1 MSNIELYQH
10 GLRGRVPAGTLIG
23 VKRISLSPSEGDPW
37 AKSTGQR
44 GYVRETY
51 EGTSQLLP
59 ELPIFGWLRFHST
72 LPGALRPDRH
82 ADTFEIH
89 YMVRGHLRWQVEGE
103 EYEFS
108 TGRVFIVRP
117 NELHGGDE
125 GSIQPCEHYWLRIR
139 FPAEGALPSLTTRE
153 TQDMRN
159 AYEHMVNRTFTGSPE
174 VKDFLERLLEEHH
187 QGPSEQAV
195 LMARSM
201 LHALLIT
208 ILRDHNR
215 QQQAA
220 EQPPLVSW
228 HVRRTLEWLEGKI
241 FESEVRLDAVASNVG
256 LSPAGLRARFKAETG
271 YTLHEYLIHRR
282 VQEAHRRL
290 SGTDEDIT
298 NIAHRLGFSSSQY
311 FATVFRR
318 ETGMTP
324 GEYRQ
329 SHLKS

>member
-1 MSNIELYQH
+1 M
-10 GLRGRVPAGTLIG
+10 
-23 VKRISLSPSEGDPW
+23 KRISPAPVESDPW
-37 AKSTGQR
+37 AKSAGQR

-72 LPGALRPDRH
+72 LPGALQPDRH
-82 ADTFEIH
+82 PEAFEIH
-89 YMVRGHLRWQVEGE
+89 YMVRGHLRWRVEE
-103 EYEFS
+103 EQYEFS
-108 TGRVFIVRP
+108 TGRVFIIRP

-125 GSIQPCEHYWLRIR
+125 GSIQPCEHYWFRIQ
-139 FPAEGALPSLTTRE
+139 FPGKGALPSLTVQE
-153 TQDMRN
+153 TQGLRD
-159 AYEHMVNRTFTGSPE
+159 AYEHLINRTFTGSPE

-187 QGPSEQAV
+187 RGPSEQSV

-215 QQQAA
+215 HQQAT
-220 EQPPLVSW
+220 QQKPMVTW
-228 HVRRTLEWLEGKI
+228 RVRRTLEWLEGRI

-282 VQEAHRRL
+282 VEEAHRRL
-290 SGTDEDIT
+290 SSTDEDIT
-298 NIAHRLGFSSSQY
+298 NIAHKLGFSSSQY

-329 SHLKS
+329 SHLKG

>member
-1 MSNIELYQH
+1 
-10 GLRGRVPAGTLIG
+10 
-23 VKRISLSPSEGDPW
+23 
-37 AKSTGQR
+37 
-44 GYVRETY
+44 
-51 EGTSQLLP
+51 
-59 ELPIFGWLRFHST
+59 
-72 LPGALRPDRH
+72 
-82 ADTFEIH
+82 
-89 YMVRGHLRWQVEGE
+89 VEGE

-125 GSIQPCEHYWLRIR
+125 GSIQPCEHYWLRIQ

-153 TQDMRN
+153 TRDLRD
-159 AYEHMVNRTFTGSPE
+159 AYEHLVNRTFTGSPE
-174 VKDFLERLLEEHH
+174 VKDFWERLLEEHH
-187 QGPSEQAV
+187 RGPSEQAV

-208 ILRDHNR
+208 MLRDHDR

-220 EQPPLVSW
+220 KPPPLVSW

>member
-1 MSNIELYQH
+1 MKDA
-10 GLRGRVPAGTLIG
+10 LRGGLLSCKIVS
-23 VKRISLSPSEGDPW
+23 VKRISQSPIESDPW

-51 EGTSQLLP
+51 EGASQLLP

-72 LPGALRPDRH
+72 LPGALKPDRH
-82 ADTFEIH
+82 PDTFEIH
-89 YMVRGHLRWQVEGE
+89 YMVRGHLRWRVEEE

-108 TGRVFIVRP
+108 TGRVFIIRP

-125 GSIQPCEHYWLRIR
+125 GSIQPCEHYWLRIQ
-139 FPAEGALPSLTTRE
+139 FPVKGMLPSLTTEE
-153 TQDMRN
+153 TQRLRD
-159 AYEHMVNRTFTGSPE
+159 AYERVTNRTFVGSPE

-187 QGPSEQAV
+187 RGPSEQAV

-208 ILRDHNR
+208 ILRDHDR
-215 QQQAA
+215 HQQAA
-220 EQPPLVSW
+220 KQKPMVTW
-228 HVRRTLEWLEGKI
+228 RVRRTLEWLEGRI
-241 FESEVRLDAVASNVG
+241 FDSEVRLDAVASNVG
-256 LSPAGLRARFKAETG
+256 LSPAGLRARFKTETG

-282 VQEAHRRL
+282 VEEAHRRL
-290 SGTDEDIT
+290 SSTEEDIT
-298 NIAHRLGFSSSQY
+298 NIAHKLGFSSSQY

-324 GEYRQ
+324 GEYRL
-329 SHLKS
+329 SHHKS

>member
-1 MSNIELYQH
+1 MES
-10 GLRGRVPAGTLIG
+10 
-23 VKRISLSPSEGDPW
+23 DPW

-72 LPGALRPDRH
+72 LPGALQPDRH
-82 ADTFEIH
+82 PDAFEIH
-89 YMVRGHLRWQVEGE
+89 YMVRGHLRWRVEE
-103 EYEFS
+103 EQYEFS
-108 TGRVFIVRP
+108 TGRVFIIRP

-125 GSIQPCEHYWLRIR
+125 GSIQPCEHYWFRIQ
-139 FPAEGALPSLTTRE
+139 FPGKGALPSLTAQE
-153 TQDMRN
+153 TQGLRD
-159 AYEHMVNRTFTGSPE
+159 AYEHLINRTFTGSPE

-187 QGPSEQAV
+187 RGPSEQSV

-215 QQQAA
+215 HQQAT
-220 EQPPLVSW
+220 QQKPMVTW
-228 HVRRTLEWLEGKI
+228 RVRRTLEWLEGRI

-282 VQEAHRRL
+282 VEEAHRRL
-290 SGTDEDIT
+290 SSTDEDIT
-298 NIAHRLGFSSSQY
+298 NIAHKLGFSSSQY

-329 SHLKS
+329 SHLKG